1 MLDLSRVFL
10 YRMTHIQNIPHIL
23 QFGITHI
30 RSSKRNIGYVP
41 IGDGSLIAARNKFPL
56 NNGKTLGDYIPFY
69 FGPRMP
75 MLYVMQNGFNGV
87 NPVHPNNIVYCVT
100 SISAVE
106 EQKLAYIFSDGHAVD
121 GFSTFYGSDDLKR
134 IEEIVDWDAVK
145 RRYWNDENDL
155 DLKRR
160 KEAEFLVEGDVPPA
174 ALVGFVTHNHE
185 TAEMIRKMPNF
196 AGKDI
201 VIRPNYYF

>member
-23 QFGITHI
+23 QHGITHI
-30 RSSKRNIGYVP
+30 RSSKRNIDYVP

-87 NPVHPNNIVYCVT
+87 NPVHPRDIVYCVT
-100 SISAVE
+100 SIGVIE
-106 EQKLAYIFSDGHAVD
+106 EQKLSYIFSDGHAVD
-121 GFSTFYGSDDLKR
+121 GFSTFYNSDDVKR
-134 IEEIVDWDAVK
+134 IEEIIDWEAVK
-145 RRYWNDENDL
+145 RKYWKDENDL

-160 KEAEFLVEGDVPPA
+160 KEAEFLVEGDMPPA
-174 ALVGFVTHNHE
+174 TLIGFVAHSKE
-185 TAEMIRKMPNF
+185 SAEIIKKMQNF
-196 AGKDI
+196 GNQKI
-201 VIRPNYYF
+201 VIQTNYYF